1 MTNETTTQQSS
12 GRSIRVLLFIWFIL
26 AGLMTFGLIK
36 AAWGATTASLDAHS
50 VVAQQVSSPV
60 FDLSLAKDDFRGSQ
74 VGFWGGASLFRDQY
88 SQLYAGPLFKVNS
101 YLKIGAGLGAQRD
114 ETEQWMVRYAL
125 QGQVHYKT
133 FLAQGLVEFDNG
145 KKGQGFW
152 YDARVSSKPFEFFE
166 LGVRG
171 VRHVGV
177 GPFVQFNL
185 GEVLPVSV
193 WALYAH
199 DPEAGDTASGLAGLG
214 VYL

>member
-1 MTNETTTQQSS
+1 MSNQTTTQQSS
-12 GRSIRVLLFIWFIL
+12 GRSIWILLFIWGILSSILFFSFIK
-26 AGLMTFGLIK
+26 GS
-36 AAWGATTASLDAHS
+36 WGATTASLDAHS

-74 VGFWGGASLFRDQY
+74 VGFWGGASLFRDRY
-88 SQLYAGPLFKVNS
+88 SQLYAGPLFKVNN
-101 YLKIGAGLGAQRD
+101 YLKLGAGFGAQRD
-114 ETEQWMVRYAL
+114 ETEQWMVRYVL

-145 KKGQGFW
+145 KGQGFW
-152 YDARVSSKPFEFFE
+152 YDARISSRPFEVFE

-199 DPEAGDTASGLAGLG
+199 DPEAGDKASGLAGLG

>member
-1 MTNETTTQQSS
+1 MRQSVS
-12 GRSIRVLLFIWFIL
+12 LLFVLFVCIFYNNVQ
-26 AGLMTFGLIK
+26 AV
-36 AAWGATTASLDAHS
+36 TTASLDAH
-50 VVAQQVSSPV
+50 VVSEEIDSPV
-60 FDLSLAKDDFRGSQ
+60 FDLRLSKDDFRGSQ
-74 VGFWGGASLFRDQY
+74 VGFWGGASLFRDRY
-88 SQLYAGPLFKVNS
+88 SQLYAGPLFKVNN
-101 YLKIGAGLGAQRD
+101 YLKLGAGFGAQRD
-114 ETEQWMVRYAL
+114 ETEQWMVRYVL

-145 KKGQGFW
+145 KGQGFW
-152 YDARVSSKPFEFFE
+152 YDARISSRPFEVFE

-199 DPEAGDTASGLAGLG
+199 DPEAGDKASGLAGLG